1 MLVFWRAL
9 QRYTSVPKVAFAFL
23 LQAFESVVLDTQRK
37 VKNPKLQNREA
48 LFLFILL
55 PHLFSCPSAYFS
67 PIFLKQG
74 FVSFRLTLR
83 LHLGIHFCFLI
94 SPPVQLRGTEIIEQ
108 SAVAPHSPLIW
119 SMAIGSLPL
128 DIWGTRTFLP
138 QCLHHAARHSMVPN
152 SRFT

>member
-67 PIFLKQG
+67 LFSQAGLRFFSAHPAS
-74 FVSFRLTLR
+74 SFR
-83 LHLGIHFCFLI
+83 HPFLL
-94 SPPVQLRGTEIIEQ
+94 SY
-108 SAVAPHSPLIW
+108 
-119 SMAIGSLPL
+119 
-128 DIWGTRTFLP
+128 
-138 QCLHHAARHSMVPN
+138 
-152 SRFT
+152 